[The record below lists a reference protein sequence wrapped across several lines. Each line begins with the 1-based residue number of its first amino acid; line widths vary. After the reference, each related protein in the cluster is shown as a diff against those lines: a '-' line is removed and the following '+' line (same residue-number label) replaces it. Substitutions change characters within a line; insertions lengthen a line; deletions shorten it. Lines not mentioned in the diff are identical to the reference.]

1 MIFMNM
7 VDRERELQALKKRLS
22 SNDLELM
29 IIYGRRRIG
38 KTFLIL
44 NAVNG
49 YDFIYYLA
57 TEKNNLR
64 KFKEL
69 TESKY
74 EDIKYVKEDWE
85 AIFHYLRDKIIII
98 DEFPYMIKED
108 ESILSTFQKIVDE
121 TLKGSKT
128 KLILLGSSISMMEDA
143 ISYKSPLYGRR
154 TASIELKELKFKDL
168 KGFNFSLIDAIHVYG
183 FAGGVPFYLTK
194 AKTPFL
200 KWINAELKEVD
211 SLIKDEI
218 DFMLRYEFSEIGTYK
233 EILHAISSGKN
244 TLGEIKDFVRISGD
258 VSSYLNKLEKIG
270 IVGKEFPY
278 KMKKGARYYIKDNF
292 TLFWFT
298 FIYPNLSLIEEGI
311 YEIKEDEYNVY
322 LGRIFEKIAREYVED
337 VYKVKVE
344 RLWSKDVEID
354 IYGDGIAGECKWSE
368 GINGEK
374 VLYEL
379 KRKVEDLGLDV
390 KKYIIFA
397 KSFSKT
403 NEEAEFIDLKKL
415 EQWYK
420 T

>member
-168 KGFNFSLIDAIHVYG
+168 KGFNFSIIDAIHVYG

-270 IVGKEFPY
+270 IIGKEFPY

-322 LGRIFEKIAREYVED
+322 LGRIFEKIAREYVKD
-337 VYKVKVE
+337 VYKVKIE
-344 RLWSKDVEID
+344 SLWYKDVEID

>member
-270 IVGKEFPY
+270 IIGKEFPY

-322 LGRIFEKIAREYVED
+322 LGRIFEKIAREYVKD
-337 VYKVKVE
+337 VYKVKIE
-344 RLWSKDVEID
+344 SLWYKDVEID

>member
-154 TASIELKELKFKDL
+154 TESIELKELKFKDL
-168 KGFNFSLIDAIHVYG
+168 KGFNFSIIDAIHVYG

-270 IVGKEFPY
+270 IIGKEFPY

-337 VYKVKVE
+337 VYKVKIE
-344 RLWSKDVEID
+344 SLWYKDVEID

>member
-1 MIFMNM
+1 MNM

>member
-22 SNDLELM
+22 SNDLELI

-57 TEKNNLR
+57 TEKNNLI

-69 TESKY
+69 AESKY
-74 EDIKYVKEDWE
+74 EEIKYVKEDWE

-108 ESILSTFQKIVDE
+108 ESVLSTFQKIVDE

-128 KLILLGSSISMMEDA
+128 KLILLGSSVSMMEDA

-154 TASIELKELKFKDL
+154 AASIELKELKFKDL
-168 KGFNFSLIDAIHVYG
+168 KGFNLSLIDAIHVYG

-194 AKTPFL
+194 VKTPFL

-211 SLIKDEI
+211 SFIKDEI

-233 EILHAISSGKN
+233 EILHAISFGKN
-244 TLGEIKDFVRISGD
+244 TLGEIKDFVRVSGD

-270 IVGKEFPY
+270 IIGKEFPY

-311 YEIKEDEYNVY
+311 FEIKEDEYNVY
-322 LGRIFEKIAREYVED
+322 LGRIFEKIAREYVKD
-337 VYKVKVE
+337 VYKVKIE
-344 RLWSKDVEID
+344 RLWFKDVEID
-354 IYGDGIAGECKWSE
+354 IYGNGIAGECKWSE

-420 T
+420 A

>member
-22 SNDLELM
+22 SNDLELI

-57 TEKNNLR
+57 TEKNNLI

-69 TESKY
+69 AESKY
-74 EDIKYVKEDWE
+74 EEIKYVKENWE

-108 ESILSTFQKIVDE
+108 ESVLSTFQKIVDE

-128 KLILLGSSISMMEDA
+128 KLILLGSSVSMMEDA

-154 TASIELKELKFKDL
+154 AASIELKELKFKDL
-168 KGFNFSLIDAIHVYG
+168 KGFNLSLIDAIHVYG

-194 AKTPFL
+194 VKTPFL

-211 SLIKDEI
+211 SFIKDEI

-233 EILHAISSGKN
+233 EILHAISFGKN

-270 IVGKEFPY
+270 IIGKEFPY

-311 YEIKEDEYNVY
+311 FEIKEDEYNVY
-322 LGRIFEKIAREYVED
+322 LGRIFEKIAREYVKD
-337 VYKVKVE
+337 VYKVKIE
-344 RLWSKDVEID
+344 RLWFKDVEID

-390 KKYIIFA
+390 KKYLIFA

-420 T
+420 A

>member
-1 MIFMNM
+1 MNM

-22 SNDLELM
+22 SNDLELI

-57 TEKNNLR
+57 TEKNNLI

-69 TESKY
+69 AESKY
-74 EDIKYVKEDWE
+74 EEIKYVKENWE

-108 ESILSTFQKIVDE
+108 ESVLSTFQKIVDE

-128 KLILLGSSISMMEDA
+128 KLILLGSSVSMMEDA

-154 TASIELKELKFKDL
+154 AASIELKELKFKDL
-168 KGFNFSLIDAIHVYG
+168 KGFNLSLIDAIHVYG

-194 AKTPFL
+194 VKTPFL

-211 SLIKDEI
+211 SFIKDEI

-233 EILHAISSGKN
+233 EILHAISFGKN

-270 IVGKEFPY
+270 IIGKEFPY

-311 YEIKEDEYNVY
+311 FEIKEDEYNVY
-322 LGRIFEKIAREYVED
+322 LGRIFEKIAREYVKD
-337 VYKVKVE
+337 VYKVKIE
-344 RLWSKDVEID
+344 RLWFKDVEID

-390 KKYIIFA
+390 KKYLIFA

-420 T
+420 A